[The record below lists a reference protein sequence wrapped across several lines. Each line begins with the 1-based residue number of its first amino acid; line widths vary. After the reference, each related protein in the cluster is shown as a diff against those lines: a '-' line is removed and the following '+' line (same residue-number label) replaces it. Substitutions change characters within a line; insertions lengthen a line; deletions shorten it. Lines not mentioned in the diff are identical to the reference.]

1 MNGKGR
7 MRMYRGSKKGRPKK
21 PRVISHF
28 PSLSEYKT
36 DSNVHMFTQDV
47 HLAVM
52 PIGGKTENHPE
63 FDIKL
68 EGNDKDFERTL
79 TLCSSL
85 AQYERY
91 DLVEVICDAVEQ
103 VALHLAWYGY
113 AVHEII
119 NDDEDNSKYYLYSF
133 TSKSLYRFLGY
144 FIQWVPKKDY
154 EYFKKHYVIIPSKDI
169 WEISMPSILG
179 GTSGYKRMLSGLK
192 RFEHI
197 GPKFWRNDLENQI
210 QTKGYN
216 FQEYV
221 RNTEIYYTKIT
232 KRWGWNRRDYSQRNC
247 TEFFTIYKGITFRW
261 AQAVLREH
269 IISEINKL
277 LPRLQVDAKIIVSG
291 IPSSADILRI
301 RQELIKGKVDFQMAY
316 DKTSI

>member
-1 MNGKGR
+1 
-7 MRMYRGSKKGRPKK
+7 MRIYRGNKKGRFKE

-28 PSLSEYKT
+28 PSLSEY
-36 DSNVHMFTQDV
+36 DIDANAHMFTEDV

-52 PIGGKTENHPE
+52 PIGGKTEKHSE
-63 FDIKL
+63 FNIKL
-68 EGNDKDFERTL
+68 EGSDKDFERAL
-79 TLCSSL
+79 ELCRSL
-85 AQYERY
+85 AQYEPY
-91 DLVEVICDAVEQ
+91 DIVEVICDAVDR
-103 VALHLAWYGY
+103 VTLHLAWYGY

-119 NDDEDNSKYYLYSF
+119 RDDEDSSKYHLYSF
-133 TSKSLYRFLGY
+133 TSKRLYRVPGY
-144 FIQWVPKKDY
+144 FIQLVPKKDY
-154 EYFKKHYVIIPSKDI
+154 EYFKKRYVIIPSKDI
-169 WEISMPSILG
+169 WKISMPSTLG
-179 GTSGYKRMLSGLK
+179 GTFGYKRMLAGLK
-192 RFEHI
+192 RFQAI

-269 IISEINKL
+269 IIREINKL
-277 LPRLQVDAKIIVSG
+277 LSRLQIDVQIIVSG
-291 IPSSADILRI
+291 IPSAADILRI
-301 RQELIKGKVDFQMAY
+301 QQELLQGEIDFQSAY
-316 DKTSI
+316 DRTAI

>member
-1 MNGKGR
+1 
-7 MRMYRGSKKGRPKK
+7 
-21 PRVISHF
+21 
-28 PSLSEYKT
+28 
-36 DSNVHMFTQDV
+36 MFTQDV

-52 PIGGKTENHPE
+52 PIGGKTEKHPE
-63 FDIKL
+63 FAIRF
-68 EGNDKDFERTL
+68 EGNDKDCKRASE
-79 TLCSSL
+79 LCSSL
-85 AQYERY
+85 AQYDRL
-91 DLVEVICDAVEQ
+91 DVIEVVCDAVEE

-119 NDDEDNSKYYLYSF
+119 NVDEDNSKHHLYSF
-133 TSKSLYRFLGY
+133 TSKRLYRVPGY

-154 EYFKKHYVIIPSKDI
+154 EYFKKRYVIIPSKDI
-169 WEISMPSILG
+169 WEISMPSVLG
-179 GTSGYKRMLSGLK
+179 GASGYRRLLSGLK

-197 GPKFWRNDLENQI
+197 GPKFWRDDLENQI

-247 TEFFTIYKGITFRW
+247 TEFFTVYKGVIFRW

-277 LPRLQVDAKIIVSG
+277 LSRLQINAKIVVSG
-291 IPSSADILRI
+291 IPSADDILLI
-301 RQELIKGKVDFQMAY
+301 RQKLLEGKINFQETY

>member
-1 MNGKGR
+1 MLKR
-7 MRMYRGSKKGRPKK
+7 KKMRRHKRDRKAQ
-21 PRVISHF
+21 PRVVSNF
-28 PSLSEYKT
+28 PSLADHKIN
-36 DSNVHMFTQDV
+36 SNAHMFTQDV

-52 PIGGKTENHPE
+52 PIGGKTEKHPE
-63 FDIKL
+63 FAIRFD
-68 EGNDKDFERTL
+68 GNDKDCERASE
-79 TLCSSL
+79 LCSSL
-85 AQYERY
+85 AQYDRL
-91 DLVEVICDAVEQ
+91 DVIEVVCDAVEQ

-119 NDDEDNSKYYLYSF
+119 RDDEDNSKYHLYSF
-133 TSKSLYRFLGY
+133 TSKNLYRLPGY

-154 EYFKKHYVIIPSKDI
+154 EHFKKHYVIIPSKDI
-169 WEISMPSILG
+169 WAISMPSVLG
-179 GTSGYKRMLSGLK
+179 GASGYKRMLSGLK

-197 GPKFWRNDLENQI
+197 GPKFWRKDLENQI
-210 QTKGYN
+210 QTRDFN

-269 IISEINKL
+269 IIGEINKL
-277 LPRLQVDAKIIVSG
+277 LSRLQINAKIIVSG
-291 IPSSADILRI
+291 IPSADDILRI
-301 RQELIKGKVDFQMAY
+301 RQELLGGKINFDKAY
-316 DKTSI
+316 NQTFI